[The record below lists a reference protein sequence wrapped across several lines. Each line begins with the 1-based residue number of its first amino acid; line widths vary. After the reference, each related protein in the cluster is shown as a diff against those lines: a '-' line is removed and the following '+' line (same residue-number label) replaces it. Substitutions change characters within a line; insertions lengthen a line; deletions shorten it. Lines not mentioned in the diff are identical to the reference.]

1 MSRSLPL
8 IAALLALGLALAIP
22 SAPSAAQVDL
32 SVRNSFPGRRIGGN
46 TRSRNICWTRQFA
59 HLVPVDSVVAPGQ
72 PVRIGLLEGPSD
84 TPRTLQIDLQ
94 SVGSVGRIDP
104 DARPLLQRR
113 LPPAPAGITLLTL
126 PPLRQPLSWSTSY
139 VCDEAPPPPDDPLYF
154 ITSGEPPALS
164 LLLPGPPS
172 AADQGNREAL
182 ERLSRSCG
190 GSVSQREVMQ
200 LFGFTDLE
208 GPHWPLSLPVRCP

>member
-1 MSRSLPL
+1 VSRPWPL
-8 IAALLALGLALAIP
+8 LTAAVLALALA
-22 SAPSAAQVDL
+22 APQAPAQIDL

-59 HLVPVDSVVAPGQ
+59 HLVPVDSVVAPGE
-72 PVRIGLLEGPSD
+72 PLRIGVLEGPSD
-84 TPRTLQIDLQ
+84 SPRVLRIDLQ
-94 SVGSVGRIDP
+94 SLRPDGQIDP
-104 DARPLLQRR
+104 VAPPLLQRL
-113 LPPAPAGITLLTL
+113 LPAAPAGITLLTL
-126 PPLRQPLSWSTSY
+126 PPLRRPLSWSSSY
-139 VCDEAPPPPDDPLYF
+139 VCVEAPPPPDDPLYF

-172 AADQGNREAL
+172 AADERNRKAL

-190 GSVSQREVMQ
+190 GSVSHREVMA

-208 GPHWPLSLPVRCP
+208 GPHWPLTLPVRCP